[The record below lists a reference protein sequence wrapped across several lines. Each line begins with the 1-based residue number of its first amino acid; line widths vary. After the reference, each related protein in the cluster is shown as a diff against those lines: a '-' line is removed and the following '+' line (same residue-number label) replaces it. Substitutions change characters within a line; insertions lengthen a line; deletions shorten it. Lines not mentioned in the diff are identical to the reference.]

1 LIYINA
7 DKCDL
12 FYDKKKHIMEVIM
25 GDTTFQTKN
34 SELLNGLVTLISQG
48 IVMVNSNGRV
58 FSINPAFTNLTGY
71 RMEDLQIGLLNSSS
85 PLKVHQN
92 HDLSHA
98 LKHRLSWKG
107 EVLLTKRAGD
117 VCSLYVEVLPVS
129 SLLDGQN
136 TILIFREIHPLAY
149 IDTLT
154 NLPNRRCFHEC
165 LHSVLAKQNP
175 QENILAL
182 LYVDLDRFKFVN
194 DTLGHVFGDLLLSE
208 AAKRMQSCLGI
219 GDTLARVGGD
229 EFIFLIPIENDT
241 KQAEAIANDII
252 SALNLPFYIQGHEIF
267 LTASIGITLY
277 PHDGD
282 TSEALLTNADSA
294 MYNAKR
300 LGKNRVE
307 WFKAEIQAGGYERLI
322 LENSLR
328 KAIQN
333 DELYLV
339 YQPLF
344 DSHSGDIASVEA
356 LIRWQHPEYGIIS
369 PADFIPIAEESGLIL
384 PIGTWVIHEACR
396 QNSAWQQ
403 QGLSPIRV
411 AVNLSSEQLT
421 QPHLP
426 ELIGEILIKNQL
438 EAKWLEIEITES
450 MILKDIHATTNILKR
465 LKKMGIHVSI
475 DDFGTGY
482 SSLSYLGKL
491 PVDILKI
498 DRSFIKD
505 IESDNSSSLV
515 TGAIISLA
523 HSLNLKVVAE
533 GVETDGQLKEVRK
546 RNCDIIQG
554 FLFSKPLISEDLTKY
569 LFERGTLSC

>member
-1 LIYINA
+1 
-7 DKCDL
+7 
-12 FYDKKKHIMEVIM
+12 
-25 GDTTFQTKN
+25 
-34 SELLNGLVTLISQG
+34 
-48 IVMVNSNGRV
+48 
-58 FSINPAFTNLTGY
+58 
-71 RMEDLQIGLLNSSS
+71 
-85 PLKVHQN
+85 
-92 HDLSHA
+92 
-98 LKHRLSWKG
+98 
-107 EVLLTKRAGD
+107 
-117 VCSLYVEVLPVS
+117 
-129 SLLDGQN
+129 
-136 TILIFREIHPLAY
+136 
-149 IDTLT
+149 
-154 NLPNRRCFHEC
+154 
-165 LHSVLAKQNP
+165 
-175 QENILAL
+175 
-182 LYVDLDRFKFVN
+182 
-194 DTLGHVFGDLLLSE
+194 
-208 AAKRMQSCLGI
+208 
-219 GDTLARVGGD
+219 
-229 EFIFLIPIENDT
+229 
-241 KQAEAIANDII
+241 
-252 SALNLPFYIQGHEIF
+252 
-267 LTASIGITLY
+267 
-277 PHDGD
+277 
-282 TSEALLTNADSA
+282 
-294 MYNAKR
+294 
-300 LGKNRVE
+300 VE
-307 WFKAEIQAGGYERLI
+307 WFKAEIQAGGYERFI

-356 LIRWQHPEYGIIS
+356 LIRWQHPEYGTIS

-384 PIGTWVIHEACR
+384 SIGNWVIREVCR

-411 AVNLSSEQLT
+411 AVNLSLEQLT

-426 ELIGEILIKNQL
+426 ELIEGILIENQL

-515 TGAIISLA
+515 TGAIVSLA

-533 GVETDGQLKEVRK
+533 GVETNGQLREVRK

-554 FLFSKPLISEDLTKY
+554 YLFSKPLISEDLTKY
-569 LFERGTLSC
+569 LFERGTLPC

>member
-1 LIYINA
+1 
-7 DKCDL
+7 
-12 FYDKKKHIMEVIM
+12 MEVIM

-34 SELLNGLVTLISQG
+34 SELLNGLVTQISQG
-48 IVMVNSNGRV
+48 IVTVNSDGRV
-58 FSINPAFTNLTGY
+58 FSTNPAFTTLTGY
-71 RMEDLQIGLLNSSS
+71 RMEDIQIGLLDSRS

-98 LKHRLSWKG
+98 LKHRLNWKG
-107 EVLLTKRAGD
+107 EVFLTKRAGD
-117 VCSLYVEVLPVS
+117 VCSLYVEVLPVR

-136 TILIFREIHPLAY
+136 TILVFREIHPLAY
-149 IDTLT
+149 IDALT
-154 NLPNRRCFHEC
+154 NLPNRRCFQEC
-165 LHSVLAKQNP
+165 LLSVLANHNQ
-175 QENILAL
+175 QENIFAL

-194 DTLGHVFGDLLLSE
+194 DTLGHVFGDLLLID
-208 AAKRMQSCLGI
+208 AVKRMQSCLGI
-219 GDTLARVGGD
+219 GDRLARVGGD
-229 EFIFLIPIENDT
+229 EFICLIPIENDT
-241 KQAEAIANDII
+241 KHAEAIAKSII
-252 SALNLPFYIQGHEIF
+252 TALNLPFYIQGHEIF

-282 TSEALLTNADSA
+282 TTEALLTNADSA

-396 QNSAWQQ
+396 QNNAWQQ

-411 AVNLSSEQLT
+411 AVNLSSEQFT

-426 ELIGEILIKNQL
+426 ELIEEILIKNQL

-450 MILKDIHATTNILKR
+450 MILKDIHTTTNILKQ
-465 LKKMGIHVSI
+465 LKKMVIHISI

-491 PVDILKI
+491 PIDILKI

-515 TGAIISLA
+515 TGAIITLA

-533 GVETDGQLKEVRK
+533 GVETNGQLKEVRK

-554 FLFSKPLISEDLTKY
+554 YLFSKPLNSEDLTKY
-569 LFERGTLSC
+569 LFERGTLPC

>member
-7 DKCDL
+7 DEFDL
-12 FYDKKKHIMEVIM
+12 FYDVKKHIMEVIM

-34 SELLNGLVTLISQG
+34 SELLNGLVTQISQG
-48 IVMVNSNGRV
+48 IVMVDSTGRV
-58 FSINPAFTNLTGY
+58 FSINPAFTSLTGY
-71 RMEDLQIGLLNSSS
+71 RIGDLQISLLASNS
-85 PLKVHQN
+85 PFNIHQN
-92 HDLSHA
+92 PDLYHA
-98 LKHRLSWKG
+98 LINHLSWKG
-107 EVLLTKRAGD
+107 EMFFSKSDGD
-117 VCSLYVEVLPVS
+117 VCSLYVETLPID
-129 SLLDGQN
+129 SLEEDQD
-136 TILIFREIHPLAY
+136 TILIFRKIHPLAY
-149 IDTLT
+149 IDALT
-154 NLPNRRCFHEC
+154 NLPNRGCFHEC
-165 LHSVLAKQNP
+165 LHSALANLNP
-175 QENILAL
+175 QDKIFAL

-194 DTLGHVFGDLLLSE
+194 DTLGHVFGDLLLIE
-208 AAKRMQSCLGI
+208 TAKRMQSCLGHGESI
-219 GDTLARVGGD
+219 ARVGGD
-229 EFIFLIPIENDT
+229 EFICLIPIENDT
-241 KQAEAIANDII
+241 KQAEAIAKNIIDII
-252 SALNLPFYIQGHEIF
+252 AKPFLIHDHEIY
-267 LTASIGITLY
+267 LTASIGITFY

-282 TSEALLTNADSA
+282 TSEALVTNADSA

-333 DELYLV
+333 EELYLV

-344 DSHSGDIASVEA
+344 DSHSGTIASVEA
-356 LIRWQHPEYGIIS
+356 LIRWQHPDYGIIN

-384 PIGTWVIHEACR
+384 PIGTWVLREACR
-396 QNSAWQQ
+396 QNRAWQQ

-426 ELIGEILIKNQL
+426 ELIEEILTENQL
-438 EAKWLEIEITES
+438 EAKWLEVEITES
-450 MILKDIHATTNILKR
+450 MILKDLTATTHILNR
-465 LKKMGIHVSI
+465 LKHMGVHVSI

-491 PVDILKI
+491 PIDILKI

-505 IESDNSSSLV
+505 IESDNSASLV
-515 TGAIISLA
+515 TGAIVSLA

-533 GVETDGQLKEVRK
+533 GVETNGQLKEVRK
-546 RNCDIIQG
+546 RNCDVIQG
-554 FLFSKPLISEDLTKY
+554 FLFSKPLISQDLTK
-569 LFERGTLSC
+569 LLI

>member
-1 LIYINA
+1 
-7 DKCDL
+7 
-12 FYDKKKHIMEVIM
+12 MEVIM

-34 SELLNGLVTLISQG
+34 SELLNGLVTQISQG
-48 IVMVNSNGRV
+48 IVTVNSDGRV
-58 FSINPAFTNLTGY
+58 FSTNPAFTTLTGY
-71 RMEDLQIGLLNSSS
+71 RMEDIQIGLLDSRS

-98 LKHRLSWKG
+98 LKHRLNWKG
-107 EVLLTKRAGD
+107 EVFLTKRAGD
-117 VCSLYVEVLPVS
+117 VCSLYVEVLPVR

-136 TILIFREIHPLAY
+136 TILVFREIHPLAY
-149 IDTLT
+149 IDALT
-154 NLPNRRCFHEC
+154 NLPNRRCFQEC
-165 LHSVLAKQNP
+165 LLSVLANHNQ
-175 QENILAL
+175 QENIFAL

-194 DTLGHVFGDLLLSE
+194 DTLGHVFGDLLLID
-208 AAKRMQSCLGI
+208 AVKRMQSCLGI
-219 GDTLARVGGD
+219 GDRLARVGGD
-229 EFIFLIPIENDT
+229 EFICLIPIENDT
-241 KQAEAIANDII
+241 KHAEAIAKSII
-252 SALNLPFYIQGHEIF
+252 TALNLPFYIQGHEIF

-282 TSEALLTNADSA
+282 TTEALLTNADSA

-396 QNSAWQQ
+396 QNNAWQQ

-411 AVNLSSEQLT
+411 AVNLSSEQFT

-426 ELIGEILIKNQL
+426 ELIEEILIKNQL

-450 MILKDIHATTNILKR
+450 MILKDIHTTTNILKQ
-465 LKKMGIHVSI
+465 LKKMGIHISI

-491 PVDILKI
+491 PIDILKI

-515 TGAIISLA
+515 TGAIITLA

-533 GVETDGQLKEVRK
+533 GVETNGQLKEVRK

-554 FLFSKPLISEDLTKY
+554 YLFSKPLNSEDLTKY
-569 LFERGTLSC
+569 LFERGTLPC